1 MLQYWGGV
9 LKKKFVKFVVQDLTS
24 GGIDWQR
31 EKWKSGFGSK
41 FIRQG
46 EKNAVKYI
54 SSDEVTGEPLEGN
67 GDFHHKNKKT
77 IYTDP
82 VQRLNP
88 NKGILVN
95 KQTHRDIH
103 KNNINN
109 EEDLN
114 KYIKERRESK

>member
-1 MLQYWGGV
+1 M
-9 LKKKFVKFVVQDLTS
+9 T
-24 GGIDWQR
+24 
-31 EKWKSGFGSK
+31 
-41 FIRQG
+41 
-46 EKNAVKYI
+46 
-54 SSDEVTGEPLEGN
+54 T
-67 GDFHHKNKKT
+67 KNKKT

-109 EEDLN
+109 EEFIFIPKN
-114 KYIKERRESK
+114 KNMTIYL